1 MTVQESM
8 LDKNAE
14 LPRVATGQ
22 VWLACRARRG
32 RTHEQTDTHALL
44 SPICY
49 VAERRS
55 SPESPPLPQET
66 GNCRTPRSTHSIILS
81 QPILAQKRR

>member
-32 RTHEQTDTHALL
+32 RTHAQTDTRAPLADLL
-44 SPICY
+44 
-49 VAERRS
+49 RS
-55 SPESPPLPQET
+55 
-66 GNCRTPRSTHSIILS
+66 
-81 QPILAQKRR
+81 